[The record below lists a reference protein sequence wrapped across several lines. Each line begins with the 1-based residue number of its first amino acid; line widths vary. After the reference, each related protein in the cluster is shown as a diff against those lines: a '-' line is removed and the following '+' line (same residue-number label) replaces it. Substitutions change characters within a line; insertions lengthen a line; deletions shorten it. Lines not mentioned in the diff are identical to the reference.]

1 MKKYIAP
8 EFRVAMFH
16 KETVSTYETVSTGEQ
31 DVMTVSQRALD
42 GNTAIFMEK
51 QAANTAKV
59 QKSINF
65 NNEIQFK

>member
-1 MKKYIAP
+1 MMKKYIAP

-16 KETVSTYETVSTGEQ
+16 KETVSTGEQ

-42 GNTAIFMEK
+42 GNTAKFMD
-51 QAANTAKV
+51 QATNAAKV

-65 NNEIQFK
+65 NNAIKFN

>member
-8 EFRVAMFH
+8 EFKVAIFH
-16 KETVSTYETVSTGEQ
+16 KETVSTGEQ

-42 GNTAIFMEK
+42 GNTAKFMD
-51 QAANTAKV
+51 QATNAAKV

-65 NNEIQFK
+65 NNAIKFN

>member
-1 MKKYIAP
+1 MMKKYIAP

-16 KETVSTYETVSTGEQ
+16 KETVSTGEQ

-42 GNTAIFMEK
+42 GNTAAFMN
-51 QAANTAKV
+51 QATNAAKV

-65 NNEIQFK
+65 NNAIKFN

>member
-1 MKKYIAP
+1 MMKKYIAP

-16 KETVSTYETVSTGEQ
+16 KETVSTNENATN
-31 DVMTVSQRALD
+31 VSQIGLQYK
-42 GNTAIFMEK
+42 TAEFMAN

-65 NNEIQFK
+65 NNAIKFN

>member
-8 EFRVAMFH
+8 EFKVAMFH
-16 KETVSTYETVSTGEQ
+16 KETVSTEEE

-42 GNTAIFMEK
+42 GNTAKFMD
-51 QAANTAKV
+51 QATNAAKV

-65 NNEIQFK
+65 NNAIKFN

>member
-16 KETVSTYETVSTGEQ
+16 KETVSTNENATN
-31 DVMTVSQRALD
+31 VSQIGLQYK
-42 GNTAIFMEK
+42 TAEFMAN

-59 QKSINF
+59 QKSID
-65 NNEIQFK
+65 FKSAIDFK

>member
-16 KETVSTYETVSTGEQ
+16 KETVSTNDKLTPSTYPLLGE
-31 DVMTVSQRALD
+31 
-42 GNTAIFMEK
+42 
-51 QAANTAKV
+51 TAKFMAEQSAITATV

-65 NNEIQFK
+65 NNAIQFK

>member
-1 MKKYIAP
+1 MMKKYIAP

-16 KETVSTYETVSTGEQ
+16 KETVSTGEQ

-42 GNTAIFMEK
+42 GNTAKFMN
-51 QAANTAKV
+51 QATADAIV

-65 NNEIQFK
+65 NNALQFK

>member
-8 EFRVAMFH
+8 EFKVAIFH
-16 KETVSTYETVSTGEQ
+16 KETVSTGEQ

-42 GNTAIFMEK
+42 GNTAKFMD
-51 QAANTAKV
+51 QASNAAKV

-65 NNEIQFK
+65 NNAIKFN

>member
-8 EFRVAMFH
+8 EFKVAIFH
-16 KETVSTYETVSTGEQ
+16 KETVSTGEQ

-42 GNTAIFMEK
+42 GNTAKFMAE
-51 QAANTAKV
+51 QSANTATV

-65 NNEIQFK
+65 NNAIQFK

>member
-1 MKKYIAP
+1 MKKKYIAP
-8 EFRVAMFH
+8 EFKVAMFH
-16 KETVSTYETVSTGEQ
+16 KETVSTDGAGVTP
-31 DVMTVSQRALD
+31 SQLPLQ

-65 NNEIQFK
+65 NNAIQFK

>member
-8 EFRVAMFH
+8 EFKVAIFH
-16 KETVSTYETVSTGEQ
+16 KETVSTGEQ

-42 GNTAIFMEK
+42 GNTAKFMN
-51 QAANTAKV
+51 QATADAIV

-65 NNEIQFK
+65 NNALQFK

>member
-8 EFRVAMFH
+8 EFKVAMFH
-16 KETVSTYETVSTGEQ
+16 KETVSADETGVT
-31 DVMTVSQRALD
+31 TISQRALD
-42 GNTAIFMEK
+42 ANTAAFMEN

-65 NNEIQFK
+65 KNAIQFK